1 MCKDED
7 TLKTILTKLKTA
19 VANNEVRICRI
30 KFRLDEGYDV
40 TEAGGYRDI
49 LVNMAFEPRDILVD
63 NWHIVELQLNLKK
76 FVQIKDGG
84 GGHASYAVGRIL
96 QAFDPAAVTYTGM
109 INRESVRD
117 IKTGLIKKASLV
129 GVDVDAKLE
138 AKTKLGKKMAAVA
151 ELEVKMAD
159 LEAKIANRVR
169 QKSKRTKFWNQ
180 LRGPTEKE
188 LQHLKED
195 ELLQAEF
202 EQLQANYEKD
212 KAEYEKD
219 KAECEKD
226 KAEYE
231 KDLAGMESTLTTALR
246 SSSVQL
252 VEFKLLNI
260 KFSSDMGSLN
270 WLAASVEH
278 LAATLKVFMILECKG
293 TGFIPP
299 EIGMLHQLVK
309 LDLSTNNFTGTLCSL
324 FLLGLC
330 FLCFLFP

>member
-1 MCKDED
+1 M
-7 TLKTILTKLKTA
+7 TKLEAA
-19 VANNEVRICRI
+19 VAENEARICRI

-49 LVNMAFEPRDILVD
+49 LLNMAFKPRDILVD

-76 FVQIKDGG
+76 FVEIKDG

-129 GVDVDAKLE
+129 GVDVDAKFE
-138 AKTKLGKKMAAVA
+138 AKANLKTKMATVA
-151 ELEVKMAD
+151 ELEAKMAKLKAEMAD
-159 LEAKIANRVR
+159 LEAKIADRVR
-169 QKSKRTKFWNQ
+169 QKSKRTKLWNQ

-195 ELLQAEF
+195 ELLQEEF
-202 EQLQANYEKD
+202 ELLQEEFEKD

-226 KAEYE
+226 KAKYE
-231 KDLAGMESTLTTALR
+231 KDVAGMESTLTTALR

-252 VEFKLLNI
+252 VELKLLNI

-270 WLAASVEH
+270 WLAESVEH
-278 LAATLKVFMILECKG
+278 VAATLKVFIIQECG
-293 TGFIPP
+293 VMGSIPP
-299 EIGMLHQLVK
+299 KSGMLHQLVV
-309 LDLSTNNFTGTLCSL
+309 LDLRSNKFAGTIPSRLV
-324 FLLGLC
+324 FWM
-330 FLCFLFP
+330 F